1 MRSVERNLADRI
13 GAAAISTEIGCEREM
28 RPREPVQR
36 RKSGREPV
44 ASALQLRIEAAPLEV
59 TVQLEAKRRGARKLQ
74 PGKVPEALEVGHG
87 SGRMAMQSACAD
99 VTLIRGLNGGRAD
112 LEPR

>member
-44 ASALQLRIEAAPLEV
+44 ASALQLRIEAATLEV

-74 PGKVPEALEVGHG
+74 PGKVPHVKCCRNDT
-87 SGRMAMQSACAD
+87 SVSAD
-99 VTLIRGLNGGRAD
+99 SMDFLVNLRGDANAS
-112 LEPR
+112 E